1 MSNLTLVL
9 IGIGIFYAGMFF
21 GIIVRTWVYS
31 RTSYS
36 GTIYVTQEEEKTL
49 YSLELEDYPESIA
62 FKKEVVFKIDTSPES
77 LNRE

>member
-9 IGIGIFYAGMFF
+9 IGIGVFYAGLFM
-21 GIIVRTWVYS
+21 GMWIRTWLFS

-36 GTIYVTQEEEKTL
+36 GTIYITHEDEKTL

-62 FKKEVVFKIDTSPES
+62 FRKEVVFKIDTSEENV
-77 LNRE
+77 NRE